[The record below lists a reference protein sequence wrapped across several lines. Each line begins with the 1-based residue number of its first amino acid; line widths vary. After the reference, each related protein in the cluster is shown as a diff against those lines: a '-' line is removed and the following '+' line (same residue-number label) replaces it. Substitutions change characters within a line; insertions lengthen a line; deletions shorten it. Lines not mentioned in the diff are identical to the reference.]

1 MRQIICMLSVIVTNV
16 LSLRYSSAQY
26 DNDDV
31 DELCG
36 LYLAESML
44 ESGRLALYAGNQY
57 AMHQPIAGDQEI
69 VIPIVNANKN
79 EYSPWHDFVWSPSFI
94 PDRVKQPES
103 EENYLEEYFISGLS
117 AIAPCSSVPNVR
129 PNYSK
134 LYYDSYRNGEQY
146 HADPDSISH
155 FNGFGT
161 SAVTSLE
168 AGELLINHCDDYLQ
182 VPEGRLVQSMESLRS
197 KGVCVDT
204 LEVQESTIGGI
215 GRGAFAKYFSRTGDI
230 VATTPLIHFDR
241 SQINIVEQSYKD
253 VHRIP
258 LFREHGIEYTS
269 KVTGQQHMLNYCYG
283 HPDSNLLLLPYG
295 PGVNFI
301 NHHKTEANVYIRWS
315 VKLGDSSEY
324 REKTPLTELY
334 EQPASG
340 KLMMEFVALKDILP
354 GDEVFLDYGPEFAN
368 AWNQHINGDS
378 DAETPFRHEIGV
390 PPGFYIDQW
399 MRADPK
405 PFGDFI
411 PSPLAPG
418 HVAPIRWA
426 GTAEVVTPWA
436 FRIGLPRRVR
446 KVLLHYCDKMGIT
459 DILRHVTLEGNALKP
474 GTETHIELEG
484 DDWYLQR
491 PESFWR
497 SNMHWFSPGAGPAH
511 EHYLQA
517 LSVAG
522 FDEVLNGIGEYL
534 GMDGLVAFH
543 VTFIA
548 VSFSNKGFMH
558 YDVMDTGAKVFNI
571 IVPLLLANETGP
583 ELDLRS
589 WKPDLPSDTHAF
601 REGRYRYE
609 YEVASLMG
617 DDAVHGTSACD
628 YRKNHEMRIAATVY
642 VADMNDL
649 NAASIM
655 KHYTQAYPPS
665 GDIDLLKSWKG
676 RHWKKGDHTRKL
688 PKPSPDHL
696 LVREGWTLSQR
707 RMAAPEPVPNTN
719 TTEHPS
725 GEL

>member
-1 MRQIICMLSVIVTNV
+1 MRRITFVPSIVVTTV
-16 LSLRYSSAQY
+16 LSFRYSYAQY

-31 DELCG
+31 DAQCG
-36 LYLAESML
+36 LYLAESL
-44 ESGRLALYAGNQY
+44 LDSGRLALYAGKDY
-57 AMHQPIAGDQEI
+57 AMHQPIGGDQEI
-69 VIPIVNANKN
+69 VIPIVNPNKN
-79 EYSPWHDFVWSPSFI
+79 EFSPWHDYVWGPSFI

-103 EENYLEEYFISGLS
+103 EEYYLEEFFISGIS
-117 AIAPCSSVPNVR
+117 ALTPCSSVPNVK
-129 PNYSK
+129 PSYNK

-146 HADPDSISH
+146 FADPESISH
-155 FNGFGT
+155 YNGFGT
-161 SAVTSLE
+161 SAVTKLE
-168 AGELLINHCDDYLQ
+168 PGQLLINHCHDNLEL
-182 VPEGRLVQSMESLRS
+182 PEGGIVQSMESLRAN
-197 KGVCVDT
+197 GVCVDT
-204 LEVQESTIGGI
+204 LDVHESSLDGT
-215 GRGAFAKYFSRTGDI
+215 GRGAFAKFFSKKGDV

-269 KVTGQQHMLNYCYG
+269 NVIGQQLMLNYCYG

-301 NHHKTEANVYIRWS
+301 NHHESEANVYIRWS
-315 VKLGDSSEY
+315 TRFGDNTEY
-324 REKTPLTELY
+324 RESARLMELY

-354 GDEVFLDYGPEFAN
+354 GDEIFLDYGPEFTK
-368 AWNQHINGDS
+368 AWNQYINGDNDEQTS
-378 DAETPFRHEIGV
+378 FRHEIGV

-411 PSPLAPG
+411 ASPLAPG
-418 HVAPIRWA
+418 HLAPIRWA

-436 FRIGLPRRVR
+436 FRIGLPSRVR

-459 DILRHVTLEGNALKP
+459 DILRHVTIEGNGLEP
-474 GTETHIELEG
+474 GTESHMDLEG

-491 PESFWR
+491 PESHWR
-497 SNMHWFSPGAGPAH
+497 SNLHWFSPGAAAAH

-548 VSFSNKGFMH
+548 VSFSNKGFLH
-558 YDVMDTGAKVFNI
+558 HDVFGTGAKVYNI

-583 ELDLRS
+583 ELDLQS
-589 WKPDLPSDTHAF
+589 WTPGLPPANQDY

-617 DDAVHGTSACD
+617 DDAIHATSACD
-628 YRKNHEMRIAATVY
+628 YRRNREMRLAATVY
-642 VADMNDL
+642 VADVNDL
-649 NAASIM
+649 NADSIM
-655 KHYTQAYPPS
+655 RHYTQAYPPNN
-665 GDIDLLKSWKG
+665 DIDLLKSWKG
-676 RHWKKGDHTRKL
+676 RHWKRGDRTRKL
-688 PKPSPDHL
+688 PKPSTEHI

-707 RMAAPEPVPNTN
+707 RLAAPGAVPMTN
-719 TTEHPS
+719 TTDHPS